1 MEGQAGGSALIR
13 GNRPRFR
20 RSSGPWRSCAARSQA
35 FGTFACAGNF
45 CTVNCFHKM
54 FYVTQG
60 EEFSQG
66 LFWNSNCGPNTW
78 RCHLKNR
85 NYSLLP
91 SALILAAALY
101 LPGCSGNG
109 SNANSANSGQP
120 ASSSAGGSA
129 VEARQSV
136 TIPAGTELH
145 VILGT
150 AIDSGTSQSGDSFQG
165 TLSQPILVGGGVVV
179 PRDARVR
186 GTVVEARSSGRLS
199 KPAFL
204 SVAITAVEA
213 DGSWVNV
220 NTHPVT
226 LEGKSHK
233 KRDVVAIGG
242 GSALG
247 ALIGGIAG
255 GGKGAAI
262 GAGAGAGA
270 GTAGAA
276 LTGKKE
282 ISLPAESRLI
292 FRLSRA
298 ATVRAR

>member
-1 MEGQAGGSALIR
+1 M
-13 GNRPRFR
+13 
-20 RSSGPWRSCAARSQA
+20 
-35 FGTFACAGNF
+35 
-45 CTVNCFHKM
+45 
-54 FYVTQG
+54 
-60 EEFSQG
+60 
-66 LFWNSNCGPNTW
+66 
-78 RCHLKNR
+78 KNR

-91 SALILAAALY
+91 FALVVSAALCSA
-101 LPGCSGNG
+101 GCSGNG
-109 SNANSANSGQP
+109 SNANSANGGQP
-120 ASSSAGGSA
+120 ASSSAGGSSA
-129 VEARQSV
+129 ETPQSV

-145 VILGT
+145 VTLGT
-150 AIDSGTSQSGDSFQG
+150 TVDTGTSQSGDSFEG
-165 TLSQPILVGGGVVV
+165 TLSRPILVGGTEVV

-204 SVAITAVEA
+204 SVAITRIQAG
-213 DGSWVNV
+213 GSWVDV
-220 NTHPVT
+220 NTHSVT

-282 ISLPAESRLI
+282 ISLPAESHLT
-292 FRLSRA
+292 FRLSRSV
-298 ATVRAR
+298 TVGAQ

>member
-1 MEGQAGGSALIR
+1 VILAEASRLQII
-13 GNRPRFR
+13 
-20 RSSGPWRSCAARSQA
+20 
-35 FGTFACAGNF
+35 
-45 CTVNCFHKM
+45 
-54 FYVTQG
+54 TQG
-60 EEFSQG
+60 AILEPKLPFKI
-66 LFWNSNCGPNTW
+66 W

-85 NYSLLP
+85 NYSLIP
-91 SALILAAALY
+91 IALIVAVALC

-109 SNANSANSGQP
+109 SNANSANGGQP
-120 ASSSAGGSA
+120 ASSSAGSSP
-129 VEARQSV
+129 VEAPQSV

-150 AIDSGTSQSGDSFQG
+150 PIDSGTSQSGDSFEG
-165 TLSQPILVGGGVVV
+165 TLSRPILVGGGVVV

-204 SVAITAVEA
+204 SVAITVVQSG
-213 DGSWVNV
+213 GSWVDV
-220 NTHPVT
+220 HTHPVT

-282 ISLPAESRLI
+282 ISLPAESHLT
-292 FRLSRA
+292 FRLSRS
-298 ATVRAR
+298 ATVTVR

>member
-1 MEGQAGGSALIR
+1 
-13 GNRPRFR
+13 
-20 RSSGPWRSCAARSQA
+20 
-35 FGTFACAGNF
+35 
-45 CTVNCFHKM
+45 
-54 FYVTQG
+54 
-60 EEFSQG
+60 
-66 LFWNSNCGPNTW
+66 
-78 RCHLKNR
+78 LKNR
-85 NYSLLP
+85 NCSVLP
-91 SALILAAALY
+91 FALIVAAALFV
-101 LPGCSGNG
+101 PGCSRNG
-109 SNANSANSGQP
+109 SNANSANGSQP
-120 ASSSAGGSA
+120 ASSSAGGSSA
-129 VEARQSV
+129 EAPQSV

-150 AIDSGTSQSGDSFQG
+150 TIDSGTSRSGDSFEG

-204 SVAITAVEA
+204 SVAITGVQAG
-213 DGSWVNV
+213 GSWVDV

-276 LTGKKE
+276 YTGKKE
-282 ISLPAESRLI
+282 ISLPAESHLT
-292 FRLSRA
+292 FRLSRSV
-298 ATVRAR
+298 TVGAQ